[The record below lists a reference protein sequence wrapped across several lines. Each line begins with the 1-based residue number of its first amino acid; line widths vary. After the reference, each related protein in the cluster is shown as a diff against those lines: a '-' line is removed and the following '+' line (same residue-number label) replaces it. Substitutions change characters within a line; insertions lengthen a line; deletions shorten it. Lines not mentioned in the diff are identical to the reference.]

1 MPEWIGKTIGK
12 VRIEKFLA
20 RGGMAEVYLGTHI
33 TLARPV
39 AVKVLHSFIEEEP
52 IPLER
57 FQREA
62 RVVAGLRHPNIV
74 QIFDFDTIDSHPYI
88 VMEYLKGPTLVSYL
102 QHQRKQRIPHP
113 QVARL
118 LNGLAA
124 AVDYAH
130 ERGVI
135 HRDIK
140 PANILLH
147 NKTDE
152 IPLDQSLPEDV
163 EGVLT
168 DFGLV
173 RLVDTGTHTTSD
185 IVSGTPA
192 YMSPEQA
199 LGVKLDHRTDIY
211 SLGIVLYELLA
222 GRVPFT
228 AEHALVL
235 NMQIHEMQIHAIPPP
250 IPELPA
256 RVQAVLD
263 RALAKN
269 PEDRYQSSH
278 ELVIDFSHSIEL
290 PAEPEPA
297 PPVPAPPPIQTRPP
311 SEPRSSKPKLVA
323 LPADLLASN
332 NARDITA
339 ITIKGNQN
347 AVATQGGRASVIHSG
362 GTSPV
367 FQAWRERMERE
378 IERLEDLQE
387 EDKALLK
394 QNVEQIAREAEKGEK
409 ADPKRIERLLNTLS
423 VMAPGS
429 FEVALTTLT
438 DLFVGIGLV
447 IKKVGDK
454 ARVTQKA

>member
-1 MPEWIGKTIGK
+1 MPEWIGQTIGK

-20 RGGMAEVYLGTHI
+20 RGGVAEVYLGTHI

-39 AVKVLHSFIEEEP
+39 AVKVLHGFIEEQP

-57 FQREA
+57 FEREA
-62 RVVAGLRHPNIV
+62 RVAAAMRHPNIV
-74 QIFDFDTIDSHPYI
+74 QIHDFDTIDGHPYI
-88 VMEYLKGPTLVSYL
+88 VMEYLKGPTLATYL
-102 QHQRKQRIPHP
+102 RPLHQHKKRIPHP

-118 LNGLAA
+118 FNGLAA
-124 AVDYAH
+124 ALDYAH

-140 PANILLH
+140 PDNILLH

-152 IPLDQSLPEDV
+152 IPLDKTLPEDV
-163 EGVLT
+163 EAVLT

-173 RLVDTGTHTTSD
+173 RLVDTGTHTTSG
-185 IVSGTPA
+185 IISGTPA

-199 LGVKLDHRTDIY
+199 LGDKIDHRTDIY

-222 GRVPFT
+222 GGVPFKADT
-228 AEHALVL
+228 DNRAVL
-235 NMQIHEMQIHAIPPP
+235 HMQIHATPLP

-263 RALAKN
+263 RALQKN
-269 PEDRYQSSH
+269 PKDRYQSSL
-278 ELVIDFSHSIEL
+278 ELAIDFSRLIGL
-290 PAEPEPA
+290 IAE
-297 PPVPAPPPIQTRPP
+297 PAPPPIQTRAP
-311 SEPRSSKPKLVA
+311 SKPRSSKPKLVA
-323 LPADLLASN
+323 LPADLLGSN
-332 NARDITA
+332 NARDVT

-362 GTSPV
+362 GTSSV

-378 IERLEDLQE
+378 IERLEDLPE

-409 ADPKRIERLLNTLS
+409 ADPKRIERLLNMLS
-423 VMAPGS
+423 VMAPD
-429 FEVALTTLT
+429 FFDVALTTLT
-438 DLFVGIGLV
+438 DPFVGIRLV

-454 ARVTQKA
+454 ARVMQKA